1 MSCIIH
7 GAHDFLDPSY
17 YEFLLSSRKRA
28 WNCLVGD
35 GGWSGGVLKG
45 ALFQELHCQPDPLE
59 P

>member
-45 ALFQELHCQPDPLE
+45 ALFQELHCQPD
-59 P
+59 